1 MHVCV
6 YVNTVM

>member
-6 YVNTVM
+6 L